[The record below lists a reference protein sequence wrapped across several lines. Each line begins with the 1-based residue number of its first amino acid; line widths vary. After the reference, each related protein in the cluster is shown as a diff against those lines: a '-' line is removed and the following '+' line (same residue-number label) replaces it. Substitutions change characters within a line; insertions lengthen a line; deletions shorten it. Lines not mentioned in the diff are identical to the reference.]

1 MSMPE
6 SPTPSAAPAKKKG
19 LHPLAWVAIGCGG
32 LLLLGLIGFFVA
44 GAFVVN
50 KAKGW
55 VEKAEQNPALAAAE
69 MVVRLNPDLS
79 LVSKDE
85 EAGTMTVRD
94 KKSGETVTL
103 SFDEIAEGRFSFEK
117 DGERTEIRMGQ
128 ESDGGGL
135 RIEGPDG
142 QQVVFGMS
150 ADREKLP
157 GWVPVYP
164 GASFEGQGIVT
175 AGDSTQ
181 GTFAQQ
187 TTDPRDEVVAF
198 YRARFEEIGLSIQT
212 VTSEGAG
219 SGDAT
224 WLTGTVEGR
233 SLSVHVGATEEG
245 RTAVQVTFAE
255 NP

>member
-1 MSMPE
+1 MSIPE
-6 SPTPSAAPAKKKG
+6 SPATPPVRKKG

-32 LLLLGLIGFFVA
+32 LLLLVLIGFFAA

-55 VEKAEQNPALAAAE
+55 VEQAEQNPALAAAE
-69 MVVRLNPDLS
+69 MVVRMNPDLS

-85 EAGTMTVRD
+85 DAGTMTVRD

-103 SFDEIAEGRFSFEK
+103 SFEDIAEGRFSFEK
-117 DGERTEIRMGQ
+117 DGERTEIRVGQ
-128 ESDGGGL
+128 EKDGGGL

-142 QQVVFGMS
+142 QQIVFGAS
-150 ADREKLP
+150 ADREKIP
-157 GWVPVYP
+157 GWVPLYP
-164 GASFEGQGIVT
+164 GATFEGQGIVT

-181 GTFAQQ
+181 GTFAQL
-187 TTDPRDEVVAF
+187 TTDRRDEVVAF
-198 YRARFEEIGLSIQT
+198 FRARFEEIGIPIQT
-212 VTSEGAG
+212 VTAEGTG

>member
-1 MSMPE
+1 MTIPE
-6 SPTPSAAPAKKKG
+6 SPSSPPVRKKG

-32 LLLLGLIGFFVA
+32 LLLVVLIGFFAA

-69 MVVRLNPDLS
+69 MVVRMNPDLT

-85 EAGTMTVRD
+85 AAGTMTVRD
-94 KKSGETVTL
+94 RKSGETVTL
-103 SFDEIAEGRFSFEK
+103 SFDEIAEGRFTFEK
-117 DGERTEIRMGQ
+117 DGERTEIAMGQ
-128 ESDGGGL
+128 ESEGGGL

-142 QQVVFGMS
+142 QQVVFGVS

-157 GWVPVYP
+157 GWVPLYP
-164 GASFEGQGIVT
+164 GATFEGQGIVT

-187 TTDPRDEVVAF
+187 TTDPRAEVVTY
-198 YRARFEEIGLSIQT
+198 YRARFEEIGIPIQT
-212 VTSEGAG
+212 VTSEGTEG
-219 SGDAT
+219 GDAT
-224 WLTGTVEGR
+224 WLTGTVDGR
-233 SLSVHVGATEEG
+233 SLSVHVGPTQEG